1 MMALV
6 AILVDT
12 YRELA
17 SKRLFWLSLAL
28 SGLVVL
34 CFAAVGINERGLQLL
49 GWTIEI
55 PLLNSSVLAPED
67 FYKLTFYTLGV
78 RVWLSWL
85 ACLLALVSS
94 AGLFPELVSSGTVE
108 TLLARPIARWRLYVF
123 RFAGGLLFTAMQ
135 LLAFC
140 LASFLV
146 IGLRGGVWEPGLFLA
161 VPMVTLVYS
170 YLFAACALIG
180 TLTRSGIAALL
191 LTVLLWG
198 LLFTLNTSETI
209 VDGFR
214 VAKVEEVAAIDRF
227 ADRRVQKDPQ
237 ADVSD
242 LEEARERAEEALDSL
257 RTAHRILFTLKT
269 VLPKPEETAALVERW
284 LVDAANLRGVASDAS
299 EDDEPSDDE
308 ISRRRRGRNSSFG
321 SVYARERD
329 VIEAVNRERRSRGA
343 GWIVGTSLGFEA
355 VVILAGCLVFARRDF

>member
-1 MMALV
+1 
-6 AILVDT
+6 
-12 YRELA
+12 
-17 SKRLFWLSLAL
+17 
-28 SGLVVL
+28 
-34 CFAAVGINERGLQLL
+34 
-49 GWTIEI
+49 
-55 PLLNSSVLAPED
+55 
-67 FYKLTFYTLGV
+67 
-78 RVWLSWL
+78 
-85 ACLLALVSS
+85 
-94 AGLFPELVSSGTVE
+94 
-108 TLLARPIARWRLYVF
+108 
-123 RFAGGLLFTAMQ
+123 
-135 LLAFC
+135 
-140 LASFLV
+140 
-146 IGLRGGVWEPGLFLA
+146 
-161 VPMVTLVYS
+161 MVTLVYS
-170 YLFAACALIG
+170 YLFGACALIG

-214 VAKVEEVAAIDRF
+214 VARIEEMSAIDRF
-227 ADRRVQKDPQ
+227 MDRRVQKDPA

-242 LEEARERAEEALDSL
+242 LQEARERAEEALDSL

-284 LVDAANLRGVASDAS
+284 LVDAANLRGVASDAT

-329 VIEAVNRERRSRGA
+329 VVEAVNRERRSRGA